1 MVMAAIFE
9 SVSCRQQEVWR
20 SEKGKWICVHMSVCA
35 RLWVINVHV
44 CAWVCAHEH
53 SRTWVCTWVWMSWGM
68 WARPCIH
75 EWLRTH
81 VCVCECVNVLV
92 SVHVCVLVHVCAWT
106 CECACKCAC
115 VCTSACLCMSVWV
128 CVHHYV
134 SGYVWKSLSV
144 LLPSTKWW
152 ELTSTF
158 TCFSMQCVPPSNWK
172 PVVSRT
178 NNSGHYRS
186 GFGAVWEE

>member
-1 MVMAAIFE
+1 MNLCAHECVCKAVSYQCARVCM
-9 SVSCRQQEVWR
+9 SVCTWALKDMS
-20 SEKGKWICVHMSVCA
+20 VHMS
-35 RLWVINVHV
+35 LNV
-44 CAWVCAHEH
+44 
-53 SRTWVCTWVWMSWGM
+53 MGM